1 MAQQPLVGQG
11 LLVVKASRSHLDS
24 PYSVG
29 LLWTSD
35 QPDAE
40 TSIWQNTHTH
50 NRRTSTPFGKM
61 WTHNP
66 SKRASLDRA
75 ATGIGVS
82 APPPPHP
89 IFSTEIKKSEQ

>member
-82 APPPPHP
+82 APPHP
-89 IFSTEIKKSEQ
+89 TQFLVPKLRRVNN